1 MLLLLLGHA
10 NRSRSAN
17 WCTLGHRCASWCI
30 LWHWRRRAIGMPT
43 AKKTSTFMAPA
54 ASIKHD
60 QTKKSRPNNERF
72 HVYSHKKQLK
82 TYIQQTFDRVA
93 VANTNWLITFIH
105 CKKKTISSARRKV
118 VNHMTIIIFRYTFN
132 K

>member
-1 MLLLLLGHA
+1 
-10 NRSRSAN
+10 
-17 WCTLGHRCASWCI
+17 
-30 LWHWRRRAIGMPT
+30 MPT
-43 AKKTSTFMAPA
+43 TKKPCAFMAPA

-105 CKKKTISSARRKV
+105 CKKKTICSARRKV

-132 K
+132 QCDNSSRKDNSSNCVRNNMPKPPKRALNSTKSF

>member
-1 MLLLLLGHA
+1 
-10 NRSRSAN
+10 
-17 WCTLGHRCASWCI
+17 
-30 LWHWRRRAIGMPT
+30 MPT
-43 AKKTSTFMAPA
+43 TKKPCAIMAPA

-60 QTKKSRPNNERF
+60 QTKKSRPDNERF